1 MNYLILTCKFGM
13 GHMSVSNAIKDEL
26 VNFDNDIN
34 VEIVDVIDYML
45 PNYNKPIYNAF
56 NFLVGRFPK
65 VYNFFYNNFNSSCN
79 TPAAFSSVEKIKKLI
94 DIYNADIIISTM
106 PVCSQFVAKYKK
118 KTKSKI
124 PMYTFITDITVSPE
138 WINDYTDKY
147 FVGDDRVKKELMRR
161 GISDN
166 EINVTGIPVKQ
177 CFKVDNKSNVNEGH
191 IYKIL
196 MMGGGLGL
204 FSDEYEKIID
214 SFDKMNR
221 VEVTVITGKNKKAY
235 SELSSKYKNTNILGY
250 VDNVDEY
257 MRNADLIISKPGG
270 ITLFESIYSSTPLYV
285 INPLLAQ
292 EINNAKFIED
302 KNIGRVI
309 WNEKEI
315 NVIEDILNVLGKN
328 RKCNTMKNEIVKI
341 KNKLLKINLGKECSL
356 EV

>member
-26 VNFDNDIN
+26 ENFDNDIN

-79 TPAAFSSVEKIKKLI
+79 TPATFSSVEKIKRLI
-94 DIYNADIIISTM
+94 DIYNADVIISTM

-118 KTKSKI
+118 KTKSSI

-138 WINDYTDKY
+138 WLNDYTDKY
-147 FVGDDRVKKELMRR
+147 FVGDDRVKFELMTK
-161 GISDN
+161 GVSEEN
-166 EINVTGIPVKQ
+166 INVTGIPVKP
-177 CFKVDNKSNVNEGH
+177 CFKVDKSIDDKKGH

-204 FSDEYEKIID
+204 FSEEYEKIIA
-214 SFDKMNR
+214 SFDKMAR
-221 VEVTVITGKNKKAY
+221 VEVTVITGKNQKAY
-235 SELSSKYKNTNILGY
+235 EELSEKYRNTNILGY
-250 VDNVDEY
+250 VNNVDDY
-257 MRNADLIISKPGG
+257 MRNSDLIISKPGG

-302 KNIGRVI
+302 KNIGRVV
-309 WNEKEI
+309 WDGKEI
-315 NVIEDILNVLGKN
+315 DVIEDILTVLGNN
-328 RKCNTMKNEIVKI
+328 RKSNVMRNEIGKI
-341 KNKLLKINLGKECSL
+341 KEKLLKIDLAKECMV